1 MCAMKQKKN
10 YRKRI
15 VDDILR
21 RKLQGVGAVLLEGP
35 RWCGKTTTCEQQA
48 KSILYMADPDS
59 LERNLAQAE
68 TNIKELL
75 EGDRPRLIDE
85 WQVVPKF
92 WDAVRFAVDHLDGWG
107 HFILT
112 GSAVPPSEKMKKN
125 GMVKKNILHSGTGR
139 IARIRMRT
147 MSLWES
153 GESTGTVS
161 LGEVF
166 GRSRRCALPRCVFSQ
181 MPQSQRRLLAWGRK
195 T

>member
-1 MCAMKQKKN
+1 MYGMKLKET

-15 VDDILR
+15 VDGILR
-21 RKLQGVGAVLLEGP
+21 RKLSGVGAVLLEGP
-35 RWCGKTTTCEQQA
+35 KWCGKTTTCEQQA

-85 WQVVPKF
+85 WQVAPKF

-112 GSAVPPSEKMKKN
+112 GSAVPPNEKKQN
-125 GMVKKNILHSGTGR
+125 GKEGMGKGIVHSGTGR
-139 IARIRMRT
+139 IARVRMRT

-153 GESTGTVS
+153 GESTGNVM
-161 LGEVF
+161 
-166 GRSRRCALPRCVFSQ
+166 RSYI
-181 MPQSQRRLLAWGRK
+181 
-195 T
+195 